1 MGGDLYRLSSTRDL
15 YKLVMAITH
24 PRNEIYLM
32 NLIMSNYVSLSID
45 FNGIAGKT
53 KGERRDEIIR
63 LLDEYF
69 MLCMGKTWNQLVA
82 DFVSR
87 PVLVVLR
94 DIYEALKP
102 WTHLRE
108 QDDQLNYRQN
118 YECLIEKIIAKYAR
132 EYLTINKILDFL
144 HINVTTYQ
152 EEASRSTAN
161 TTDGVQIICTTIHK
175 SKGLEYGT
183 VILPFMNEDISN
195 INVGGLNV
203 NYIDGKVSYGL
214 SIKNVG
220 TEYNSDFS
228 EDAEIKEKMQEESRI
243 LYVALTRTIRKL
255 VWFKDLDSDVEDCWA
270 NYMEVSE

>member
-1 MGGDLYRLSSTRDL
+1 
-15 YKLVMAITH
+15 
-24 PRNEIYLM
+24 
-32 NLIMSNYVSLSID
+32 
-45 FNGIAGKT
+45 
-53 KGERRDEIIR
+53 
-63 LLDEYF
+63 
-69 MLCMGKTWNQLVA
+69 
-82 DFVSR
+82 
-87 PVLVVLR
+87 
-94 DIYEALKP
+94 
-102 WTHLRE
+102 
-108 QDDQLNYRQN
+108 
-118 YECLIEKIIAKYAR
+118 
-132 EYLTINKILDFL
+132 
-144 HINVTTYQ
+144 
-152 EEASRSTAN
+152 
-161 TTDGVQIICTTIHK
+161 
-175 SKGLEYGT
+175 LEYGT